1 MFKNIN
7 LHKNNFIII
16 ISDKKLL
23 LIERLND
30 DMTKINLLVLDDNLL
45 ELLELE
51 LLTGFRERIWRDWV
65 MGNGGEFLD
74 FGYFGDGFWVL
85 GGG

>member
-51 LLTGFRERIWRDWV
+51 LLTGFRERI
-65 MGNGGEFLD
+65 
-74 FGYFGDGFWVL
+74 
-85 GGG
+85 